1 MNFENNELNQLL
13 KNDGIVI
20 EFFDNNVPSF
30 VEDEM
35 EKIYGS
41 LFSSLKRIRLYKG
54 LDDVH
59 TYVVRKQGSVISI
72 LLFRRENQAIHV
84 MNEFI
89 ELQAIDISLFSQFVF
104 SNFKSISIIFFS
116 AIKLS
121 AKNLTFP
128 YQKYDSTEDMI
139 LNLPGS
145 VPEYLEKLGN
155 STRRNIKRYVN
166 KIEREHPSFEFKFF
180 EKGAVTQQHIEQ
192 IIEYKI
198 TAMTKKG
205 KKTRADQ
212 LEVGRILDMVKTCDG
227 LIGIAEI
234 EGQIRGGEIICRVGD
249 NYFSMIGAHDLTYD
263 KYSLGTIS
271 CYLTVCEC
279 IARKGK
285 NFHFLWGRE
294 SYKKRLLAVQEEFQ
308 NVIVYRSAL
317 HMIKNS
323 NVALNELCKASIRK
337 VKFWLLD
344 RRDEHGFIS
353 RAAIKAMRNIR
364 RIVALSLSL
373 VFILSIDL

>member
-1 MNFENNELNQLL
+1 
-13 KNDGIVI
+13 
-20 EFFDNNVPSF
+20 
-30 VEDEM
+30 
-35 EKIYGS
+35 
-41 LFSSLKRIRLYKG
+41 
-54 LDDVH
+54 
-59 TYVVRKQGSVISI
+59 
-72 LLFRRENQAIHV
+72 LFRRENQAIHV

-180 EKGAVTQQHIEQ
+180 EKGAVTQQQIEQ
-192 IIEYKI
+192 IIKYKI

-212 LEVGRILDMVKTCDG
+212 LEVGRILDMVKTCEG

-234 EGQIRGGEIICRVGD
+234 DGQIRGGEIICRVGD

-263 KYSLGTIS
+263 KYSLGTIG
-271 CYLTVCEC
+271 CYLTICEC

-285 NFHFLWGRE
+285 KFHFLWGRE

-308 NVIVYRSAL
+308 NAIVYRSAL

-344 RRDEHGFIS
+344 RIDKHGFIS
-353 RAAIKAMRNIR
+353 RAAITAMRNIR